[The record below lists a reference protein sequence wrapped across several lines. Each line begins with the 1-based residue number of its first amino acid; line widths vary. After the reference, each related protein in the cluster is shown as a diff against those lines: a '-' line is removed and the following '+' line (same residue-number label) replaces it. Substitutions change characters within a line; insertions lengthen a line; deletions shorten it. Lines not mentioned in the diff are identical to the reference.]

1 MGFVCEKQ
9 GEAVG
14 VVVVV
19 AAVARRCCCGGPP
32 RPRSPP
38 PPPRS
43 SRTPGDPDPVDIV
56 DSVDI
61 VDIPSYLHSPYRGQ
75 RGEQRPVDVPGHEV
89 DHQPV
94 GEAEGG
100 QHPRQV
106 RPGPLLPRYSRYYGY
121 YIIDI

>member
-61 VDIPSYLHSPYRGQ
+61 IHTYIVDSVHIPSYLHSPYRGQ

-100 QHPRQV
+100 QHPR
-106 RPGPLLPRYSRYYGY
+106 
-121 YIIDI
+121 